1 MDNDP
6 VLTPRFGLSLDPW
19 GRLVLIDAE
28 GRRYVGV
35 EPVRAFPITDPG
47 RWISILNAE
56 GGEIL
61 CIKDFAELTPA
72 TRQLLEQE
80 LGRRE
85 FVPIIQKIER
95 VSGDT
100 QPSDWTVL
108 TDRGPTRFTLDS
120 DDHIR
125 KLADGRVLIT
135 DARGLRFQITD
146 TRTLDT
152 HSRCLLERFL

>member
-1 MDNDP
+1 MDNHSI
-6 VLTPRFGLSLDPW
+6 LATRFGLSLDPW

-47 RWISILNAE
+47 RWISILSAE

-61 CIKDFAELTPA
+61 CVEDLAELAPA

-95 VSGDT
+95 VSGDS

-125 KLADGRVLIT
+125 KLGNSRVLIT
-135 DARGLRFQITD
+135 DARGLRFQIAD
-146 TRTLDT
+146 TRALDA
-152 HSRCLLERFL
+152 HSRRTLERFL

>member
-1 MDNDP
+1 MNNEP
-6 VLTPRFGLSLDPW
+6 ALATKFGLSLDPW

-47 RWISILNAE
+47 HWISILNAE

-61 CIKDFAELTPA
+61 CIENLAELSPA
-72 TRQLLEQE
+72 TRQILEQE

-85 FVPIIQKIER
+85 FVPLIQKIER
-95 VSGDT
+95 VSGDSL
-100 QPSDWTVL
+100 PSDWTVL
-108 TDRGPTRFTLDS
+108 TDRGRTRFTLDS

-125 KLADGRVLIT
+125 KLGDGRVLIT
-135 DARGLRFQITD
+135 DPRGLRFQITD
-146 TRTLDT
+146 TRALDA
-152 HSRCLLERFL
+152 HSRRLLERFL